1 MPMDIFQNRFLQPL
15 RDTLDALPDTVVMLI
30 PSVRDLVHDHA
41 VFPQAE
47 LSADIV
53 NDPVRMLLVHL
64 FAYSFLSSGYLS
76 FRTRRDSP

>member
-1 MPMDIFQNRFLQPL
+1 MDIFRTHFLQPL
-15 RDTLDALPDTVVMLI
+15 KDTLDALPDTVVMLI

-53 NDPVRMLLVHL
+53 NDPVRSLLARYL
-64 FAYSFLSSGYLS
+64 AYSSLSSEYLS
-76 FRTRRDSP
+76 SRIRRDSP